1 MSFHLLRV
9 LTVILLAAV
18 GLGLSAN
25 YATVSS
31 IDSKS
36 INVWEFD
43 ASSQKYTVFQ
53 TFTVD
58 TSGDLTTAYLTEG
71 VVYAGDS
78 NGDLYIL
85 QQGEDGLLESV
96 FVLRKAH
103 SNSIQAIQVAES
115 LVITYGNDGV
125 IIQWARN

>member
-25 YATVSS
+25 YTTVSS

-71 VVYAGDS
+71 MVYAGDS

-125 IIQWARN
+125 IIQWAIN

>member
-71 VVYAGDS
+71 MVYAGDS

-125 IIQWARN
+125 VIQWARN